1 MKKSLKIILIVL
13 IVLSLAIALT
23 GCGKKEENN
32 TANTVEEVNNNNA
45 STNTSVKDNTKSKT
59 YNTFSSI
66 KDDYVISL
74 EGKEDMGEGEENVTM
89 TVAAKGENSYVDLKA
104 TSEHATI
111 IYKDNATYV
120 ISHDQKMY
128 MVQEGKSEDS
138 FEDMSLL
145 TAEELKEM
153 ETKEYTTGKETIDGT
168 EYEYEEYKDEEE
180 NTIERFYFLGEELR
194 YVKDIAEDGTEQL
207 MKVNNISSDV
217 DDSLFEIPTDYQKV
231 EF

>member
-13 IVLSLAIALT
+13 IVLSIAIALT

-104 TSEHATI
+104 TSQHVTV
-111 IYKDNATYV
+111 IYKDNTTYV

>member
-45 STNTSVKDNTKSKT
+45 STNTTVKDNTKSKT

-104 TSEHATI
+104 TSQHVTV
-111 IYKDNATYV
+111 IYKDNTTYV

-128 MVQEGKSEDS
+128 MVQEGKAEDS

-180 NTIERFYFLGEELR
+180 NTIERFYFLGAELR